1 MQALGI
7 AGSPRKGGNTEQYVQ
22 QALKAIND
30 EGIETEMVSLADKDI
45 RPCNACM
52 ACRRTEKCPIDDD
65 LMPIY
70 QKMKDADAIIIG
82 SPVYFQGST
91 ALTRAFLERSGYIS
105 TQNGRVFAGK
115 VGGPLVV
122 TRRSAAS
129 LTYAQM
135 LLWFSGQRF
144 FIPGVMS
151 TAFGREKGD
160 VLKDEEGMNSAR
172 DFGKG
177 VAFLLKKLKA

>member
-1 MQALGI
+1 MKALGI
-7 AGSPRKGGNTEQYVQ
+7 VGSPRRGGNTEQYMEHT
-22 QALKAIND
+22 LKAIAE
-30 EGIETEMVSLADKDI
+30 EGIETELLSLAGKDI

-52 ACRRTEKCPIDDD
+52 VCRTGEKCSIDDD

-70 QKMKDADAIIIG
+70 LKMKEADAIIIG
-82 SPVYFQGST
+82 CPVYFQSSN
-91 ALTRAFLERSGYIS
+91 ALTRAFLERAGYIS
-105 TQNGRVFAGK
+105 LQNKRVFAGK

-122 TRRSAAS
+122 TRRTAMS

-144 FIPGVMS
+144 FIPGAMT
-151 TAFGREKGD
+151 TAFGRDKGD
-160 VLKDEEGMNSAR
+160 VLKDEEGMGNAR

-177 VAFLLKKLKA
+177 VAFLLKKLKT